1 MIKVKQLVYT
11 IIHPL
16 SNKFEHLV
24 TLVVRGIRIYWHIFN
39 FTIACCCGKSFIW
52 IEFLSYSNDF
62 LKFCIWKVTWF
73 SYVVFFK
80 QLFEKWVVI
89 KIKIKKRK
97 KIYKDKGDAR
107 EKQNKTKQNKN
118 KQIEMWEKIDSYK
131 DKGNCE
137 RK

>member
-1 MIKVKQLVYT
+1 MILWSFVFEKLL
-11 IIHPL
+11 IHL
-16 SNKFEHLV
+16 
-24 TLVVRGIRIYWHIFN
+24 R
-39 FTIACCCGKSFIW
+39 SF
-52 IEFLSYSNDF
+52 
-62 LKFCIWKVTWF
+62 
-73 SYVVFFK
+73 FFK